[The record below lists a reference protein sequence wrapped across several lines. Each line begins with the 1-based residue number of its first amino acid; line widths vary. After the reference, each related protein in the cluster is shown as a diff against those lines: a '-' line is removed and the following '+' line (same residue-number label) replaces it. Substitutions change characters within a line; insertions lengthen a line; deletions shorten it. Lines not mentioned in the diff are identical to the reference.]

1 MLERRNVMR
10 MDAWFLVLGLSGVT
24 SVQQTFWRVSL
35 ITHPQWCLCLM
46 KSLDLSHQGWQ
57 YLQPFFL
64 CPILGR
70 CLGLSI
76 YLINIR
82 WLLVCK
88 LTMISCTCW
97 PCIFDDVPECGNCRY
112 MEWRFRKS
120 LLMATLQHL
129 TCKILQVILDNYWSK
144 DISSHGWYISTKV
157 VVPKMS
163 TMFHLAHKKY
173 RSCSCFLMFFCI

>member
-1 MLERRNVMR
+1 MLERHNVMR

-24 SVQQTFWRVSL
+24 SVQQTFWLVSL
-35 ITHPQWCLCLM
+35 ITHPQWCFKVSWNRWIWAIKAGNICN
-46 KSLDLSHQGWQ
+46 H
-57 YLQPFFL
+57 FFSVQFL
-64 CPILGR
+64 ADAWALA
-70 CLGLSI
+70 
-76 YLINIR
+76 

-88 LTMISCTCW
+88 FTMISCKCW
-97 PCIFDDVPECGNCRY
+97 PCIFDDVPACGNCRY

-129 TCKILQVILDNYWSK
+129 TYKILQVILDNYWSK